1 VSPGK
6 VKVEPTHRTRVGWG
20 GRLKNTHGKTGKKRR
35 GREKGGEHF
44 FDISPLLIETGDAIR
59 VALTFTRRGQWP

>member
-1 VSPGK
+1 
-6 VKVEPTHRTRVGWG
+6 
-20 GRLKNTHGKTGKKRR
+20 LKNTHGKTGKKRR
-35 GREKGGEHF
+35 GREKGGEDF

>member
-1 VSPGK
+1 MSPGK
-6 VKVEPTHRTRVGWG
+6 VKVEPTHRTRVGG
-20 GRLKNTHGKTGKKRR
+20 GGTVEKHARENGQEKKRERKR
-35 GREKGGEHF
+35 GRTF

>member
-1 VSPGK
+1 LVGGT
-6 VKVEPTHRTRVGWG
+6 VEKHARENGQERRREGE
-20 GRLKNTHGKTGKKRR
+20 KK
-35 GREKGGEHF
+35 GEGEHF

>member
-20 GRLKNTHGKTGKKRR
+20 TVEKHARENGQERE
-35 GREKGGEHF
+35 EKGGEHF